1 MKTTL
6 PVAKILVLI
15 FLAGVFSFSCGKLKE
30 VTKKVSSSEPRV
42 YFCERWDAVKNA
54 PVNESTRFTP
64 GYLTVVLEMPGDKTL
79 GVGEVNL
86 RITKTKD
93 ASGSA
98 VEKIIGT
105 FPFEVEATWNTAYFS
120 DPENI
125 KFSEPGTYRVSVYKN
140 DGTLLGS
147 GEVEVV
153 SR

>member
-1 MKTTL
+1 MKTNLSVTGTFL
-6 PVAKILVLI
+6 FILLV
-15 FLAGVFSFSCGKLKE
+15 GVFSLSCGKLKE
-30 VTKKVSSSEPRV
+30 VTKEVSSSEPRV

-79 GVGEVNL
+79 GVAEVNL

-93 ASGSA
+93 ASGTA

-125 KFSEPGTYRVSVYKN
+125 TFSEPGTYRVSVYKN

-147 GEVEVV
+147 GELEVV
-153 SR
+153 SK

>member
-6 PVAKILVLI
+6 PVVKVFLFI
-15 FLAGVFSFSCGKLKE
+15 FFIGVFSLSCGKLKE

-42 YFCERWDAVKNA
+42 YFCERWDATKNA

-64 GYLTVVLEMPGDKTL
+64 GYLTVVLEMPGDKTI
-79 GVGEVNL
+79 GVGELNL

-93 ASGSA
+93 VSGNA

-125 KFSEPGTYRVSVYKN
+125 RFSEPGTYRVSVYKN
-140 DGTLLGS
+140 DGTLIGS